1 MKNYEIKEY
10 REYPENTERKNER
23 KNGQPMDKIPLEAV
37 TIRTELRPG
46 DAGYIT
52 YLHASIY
59 TAEYGFRPVFEAYV
73 LESFCPFIKN
83 YDPKR
88 DRLWCAEHNGNI
100 VGSIAIVGHGDRAQ
114 IRWFLIDPR
123 YRNIGLGK
131 TLLTKAM
138 AFAREKQYSEIFLYT
153 TTGLDRALSMYEK
166 AGFQLVSEKPN
177 DIWRD
182 GLKELEFAMKL

>member
-1 MKNYEIKEY
+1 M
-10 REYPENTERKNER
+10 
-23 KNGQPMDKIPLEAV
+23 
-37 TIRTELRPG
+37 
-46 DAGYIT
+46 
-52 YLHASIY
+52 
-59 TAEYGFRPVFEAYV
+59 
-73 LESFCPFIKN
+73 
-83 YDPKR
+83 
-88 DRLWCAEHNGNI
+88 
-100 VGSIAIVGHGDRAQ
+100 GSIAIVGHGDRAQ